1 MSQSI
6 ENIARAPR
14 VQVLANGAAITGLLS
29 VQWTDPRVYHVGSF
43 SISKSFTPFDPNGP
57 AWWADT
63 ANKQID
69 IEISLALDG
78 GFFAPMFSGQVD
90 SHALDPLRQ
99 TIHLHGRDGAAV
111 FLDTCI
117 TQTYQNLTSSEIATT
132 LAQSH
137 GLTAEVTSTAT
148 LVGRYYNAD
157 HDTIAAG
164 GFSRAVNEWDLLC
177 LLGQREGILPYVQ
190 GATLYFQVPPVLA
203 PSYALGVGQNA
214 DGVMMSN
221 CKTLLCERALT
232 MARDVKVTVNSWHS
246 GKKTIVTGSAVTKTL
261 TPASTSVPPTGYMFE
276 IPNLTSAQAS
286 AAAQRLALDIA
297 QHERT
302 ITASL
307 PGINTLTPNT
317 VFTITGTGTDY
328 DGIDYF
334 PSHVTHSVTPQRG
347 FETIVSAKNYSPLSL
362 YDGASGGLIS

>member
-1 MSQSI
+1 MSQSN

-14 VQVLANGAAITGLLS
+14 VQVLANGVAMTGLLA

-43 SISKSFTPFDPNGP
+43 SISKSFTPADPNGP

-78 GFFAPMFSGQVD
+78 SFLVPMFSGQVD

-177 LLGQREGILPYVQ
+177 LLGQREGIIPYVQ
-190 GATLYFQVPPVLA
+190 GSTLYFQSPATP
-203 PSYALGVGQNA
+203 PSYALWVGQNA
-214 DGVMMSN
+214 DGVMVSN
-221 CKTLLCERALT
+221 CKTLHCERALT
-232 MARDVKVTVNSWHS
+232 MARDVNVTVKSWHS
-246 GKKTIVTGSAVTKTL
+246 GKKTVVTAAAATKSL
-261 TPASTSVPPTGYMFE
+261 TPAFTAVPPTGYVFE
-276 IPNLTSAQAS
+276 IPNLTSAQAA

-307 PGINTLTPNT
+307 PGINTLTPQT
-317 VFTITGTGTDY
+317 VFTLTGTGTDY
-328 DGIDYF
+328 DGIDYV
-334 PSHVTHSVTPQRG
+334 PSQVTHSVTPQRG
-347 FETIVSAKNYSPLSL
+347 FETVISCKNHSPLSL
-362 YDGASGGLIS
+362 YDGASGNLIS